1 MQTNGKY
8 IIQATGPLLTYRLE
22 LLREAC
28 PVAKDF
34 LLVLTNQFSYDNL
47 FKDFHD
53 SFTFVIM
60 DDYRKNHPISL
71 EYEIFPEFM
80 SEEEFLKNV
89 HTFYGNSTGKFYPYD
104 IHRFIFP
111 YLIENKIL
119 NFALVDADFIMVND
133 FNVLND
139 FFTHIPPG
147 TVYGPWHGEDAYAR
161 EFKETFWKKLQPNF
175 TEIKLES
182 PFLRT
187 VDGWMRGFNFR
198 NFEEMEL
205 LYNIWNSSLYEG
217 FIKKENNLTLYGQH
231 ARIILGT
238 EWIISHIM
246 QFFEHNL
253 GYGFH
258 DCYNFMNVK
267 NHNIEIGRHYTRI
280 EDTIYAGPRD
290 CWSHFNFDYSDTT
303 TISAFIKNN
312 KDSLK
317 KYYEGTFK
325 NINITD
331 NFVYTNF
338 K

>member
-34 LLVLTNQFSYDNL
+34 LLVLTNQFSYDNF

-80 SEEEFLKNV
+80 SEEEFLKNI

-119 NFALVDADFIMVND
+119 NFALVDTDFIMVND

-139 FFTHIPPG
+139 FFTHIPSG
-147 TVYGPWHGEDAYAR
+147 TVYGPWHGEDISQR
-161 EFKETFWKKLQPNF
+161 PVKDIFWKELQPNF
-175 TEIKLES
+175 PQIKLES

-187 VDGWMRGFNFR
+187 IDGWMRAFHFR
-198 NFEEMEL
+198 NLEEMKL
-205 LYNIWNSSLYEG
+205 LYNIWNVALDKVYTTETEKLHGQNTVIISS
-217 FIKKENNLTLYGQH
+217 
-231 ARIILGT
+231 T
-238 EWIISHIM
+238 EWVISHIM
-246 QFFEHNL
+246 QFFEHNY
-253 GYGFH
+253 GYGFY
-258 DCYNFMNVK
+258 DCYKFMRVK
-267 NHNIEIGRHYTRI
+267 DHNIEIGRHYTRV
-280 EDTIYAGPRD
+280 EDTIYAGRRD
-290 CWSHFNFDYSDTT
+290 CWSHFNFDYSNTT

-312 KDSLK
+312 KESLR
-317 KYYEGTFK
+317 KYYEGPFK

-331 NFVYTNF
+331 NFVYTSF